1 MVRIDGNGAN
11 SICADG
17 ICTISESAICADGIC
32 TNSDFVLR
40 CTKRPQSYGFFFKY
54 ANSRF
59 YFRKKD
65 LIFILT
71 DSATLIATKCNHKIG
86 IIWVIQKKA
95 VSLHRFFIQRC
106 HKYGIYRKVNSD
118 NSITIFEH

>member
-1 MVRIDGNGAN
+1 MVTERIPFVQTASAQFPNPPFVQMAFAQILI
-11 SICADG
+11 SS
-17 ICTISESAICADGIC
+17 CTAQNARKV
-32 TNSDFVLR
+32 T
-40 CTKRPQSYGFFFKY
+40 FFFS
-54 ANSRF
+54 NMQIPVSILE
-59 YFRKKD
+59 KKD

-71 DSATLIATKCNHKIG
+71 DSTTLIATKCNHKIG

-118 NSITIFEH
+118 NSITIFEY